1 MVIEE
6 IKRILKKEK
15 DIELA
20 YLYGS
25 CLKRRDFEDIDIAV
39 LFSNKRGDRYGKMNE
54 IALSLEK
61 KLKKEVDLKD
71 LSELPSFLKYRIIS
85 EGILLFSKNK
95 INWIRFEEDVLREFL
110 DFKPVYE
117 WCNKKIIKRK
127 V

>member
-1 MVIEE
+1 VVIEE